1 MRKGAFI
8 LILSLSFINCQEKN
22 KAVEKT
28 YEQLEAEVLCDVLP
42 EVIPNFATTFH
53 LLPPP
58 SPYIDTLSISKNEII
73 RLNNIQD
80 KIFKEYSIKK
90 NIYIDSLKKV
100 ASENKNL
107 KIGLMNYLI
116 EPDLKKDYKSY
127 NFLANKD
134 ERKINKNEFKSCS
147 LNIKV
152 ILRDSVSAK
161 GEFFDDQ
168 EINGILIGSSR
179 VLFNKEKDVAYI
191 ELYKFYNIKPSIII
205 SRKIKNKWLIK
216 EVNNGFGLPV
226 VYF

>member
-1 MRKGAFI
+1 
-8 LILSLSFINCQEKN
+8 
-22 KAVEKT
+22 
-28 YEQLEAEVLCDVLP
+28 
-42 EVIPNFATTFH
+42 
-53 LLPPP
+53 
-58 SPYIDTLSISKNEII
+58 
-73 RLNNIQD
+73 
-80 KIFKEYSIKK
+80 
-90 NIYIDSLKKV
+90 
-100 ASENKNL
+100 
-107 KIGLMNYLI
+107 MNYLI

-147 LNIKV
+147 LNITV